1 MLFSPIRTQIVCFLF
16 LLFGFTALFA
26 PSSVLK
32 QVSQRKVAF
41 LHLRCILCI
50 FSQAMHHRT
59 VGRLRRL
66 IVLWRIFQALLE
78 TWKPK
83 CSPQIVFMEIIPR
96 LLAKFNSG
104 KICADFLVGWLV
116 SLELEFLGESLKNE
130 DHQLEP
136 VRPGFII

>member
-1 MLFSPIRTQIVCFLF
+1 MFSPIRTQIVCFLF
-16 LLFGFTALFA
+16 FLFGFTAFFC
-26 PSSVLK
+26 PQFSFKTSFTK
-32 QVSQRKVAF
+32 KS
-41 LHLRCILCI
+41 CILA
-50 FSQAMHHRT
+50 FEMHFMHLQS
-59 VGRLRRL
+59 GNASSYGWRLRRL

-116 SLELEFLGESLKNE
+116 SFSHSLSFLEKVSTTK
-130 DHQLEP
+130 
-136 VRPGFII
+136 ITS